1 MVQVKWSTNHHYW
14 WLSIKIISLPKYCV
28 KTTIVDPSMSLQYY
42 YSLDQECC
50 DIWSPPYRPPHVVEG
65 FTMVVL
71 IIRTPGHSSLG
82 VTSTLQQRPGSVPG
96 INQATTVGWLHLP
109 PVSPA
114 RPPGVGKAVVCCYMH
129 KSSTVA
135 LKLLISDFWTTEPF
149 IALEVTTPVF
159 LLLFQNGGQESSFG
173 SLWSYDRKN

>member
-114 RPPGVGKAVVCCYMH
+114 RPPGVWKAVVCCYMH

-135 LKLLISDFWTTEPF
+135 LKLSACI
-149 IALEVTTPVF
+149 PVNQW
-159 LLLFQNGGQESSFG
+159 LLNNRTLYCTR
-173 SLWSYDRKN
+173 SYYSCVPPSVSKQRSRV